1 MRFDVVEL
9 MEKKNVKQLPEGEF
23 DCQWLQEGE
32 EENEYEAWGH
42 LSHQDEY
49 KEVKVYFKIKPL
61 DILEPMGGDILQA
74 DWESYKIE
82 EIY

>member
-32 EENEYEAWGH
+32 NEGEYEVWGH
-42 LSHQDEY
+42 LTNGDMY
-49 KEVKVYFKIKPL
+49 KEVKIYFKIQPL
-61 DILEPMGGDILQA
+61 EILEPMAGDILQSE
-74 DWESYKIE
+74 WQSYKIE
-82 EIY
+82 EVY